1 MSHAGT
7 IFLFF
12 KNIAM
17 QRTFTLLLGLL
28 IIASSLSA
36 QEISGTWYGFQT
48 SKTKG
53 QFKEYR
59 ITVDI
64 TSVNGDS
71 VAGTMS
77 LKAPDKGTITSSFTG
92 NFDSKKKMLY
102 LRESGVLTNGL
113 NEKDV
118 SLCEYSL
125 KIEDK
130 VIRGKGHAQ
139 NKGYDYLDIY
149 LQRSPNY

>member
-1 MSHAGT
+1 MQKTFIMLLAL
-7 IFLFF
+7 LF
-12 KNIAM
+12 A
-17 QRTFTLLLGLL
+17 
-28 IIASSLSA
+28 ASSLSA

-59 ITVDI
+59 IVVDI
-64 TSVNGDS
+64 SAINGDS
-71 VAGTMS
+71 VTGTMS
-77 LKAPDKGTITSSFTG
+77 LKAPDKGTIVSNFSG
-92 NFDSKKKMLY
+92 NFDSKRKMLY
-102 LRESGVLTNGL
+102 LKELGVLTNGL
-113 NEKDV
+113 SEKDI
-118 SLCEYSL
+118 SLCEYAL

-149 LQRSPNY
+149 LQRNPTY

>member
-1 MSHAGT
+1 
-7 IFLFF
+7 
-12 KNIAM
+12 M

-149 LQRSPNY
+149 LQRNPNY

>member
-1 MSHAGT
+1 MREL
-7 IFLFF
+7 FFYFF
-12 KNIAM
+12 KNLAM
-17 QRTFTLLLGLL
+17 QKTFMFLFGLVMMTGSL
-28 IIASSLSA
+28 IA

-59 ITVDI
+59 IVVDI
-64 TSVNGDS
+64 SSINGDS
-71 VAGTMS
+71 VTGTMS

-92 NFDSKKKMLY
+92 NYDSKKKMLY
-102 LRESGVLTNGL
+102 LKELGVLTNGL

-125 KIEDK
+125 KLEEK

-139 NKGYDYLDIY
+139 NKGYDYLNIY
-149 LQRSPNY
+149 LQRNPNY

>member
-1 MSHAGT
+1 MQKTFIMLLAL
-7 IFLFF
+7 LFV
-12 KNIAM
+12 
-17 QRTFTLLLGLL
+17 
-28 IIASSLSA
+28 ASSLSA

-59 ITVDI
+59 IVVDI
-64 TSVNGDS
+64 SAVNGDS
-71 VAGTMS
+71 VTGTMS
-77 LKAPDKGTITSSFTG
+77 LKAPDKGTIVSNFSG

-102 LRESGVLTNGL
+102 LRELGVVSNGL
-113 NEKDV
+113 SEKDV
-118 SLCEYSL
+118 SLCEYAL

-149 LQRSPNY
+149 LQRNPNY

>member
-12 KNIAM
+12 KNLAM
-17 QRTFTLLLGLL
+17 QKTFTFLLGLL
-28 IIASSLSA
+28 IAAGSLTA

-59 ITVDI
+59 IVVDI

-71 VAGTMS
+71 VTGTMS

-102 LRESGVLTNGL
+102 LKESGVLTDGL
-113 NEKDV
+113 SEKDV

-125 KIEDK
+125 KLDEK
-130 VIRGKGHAQ
+130 VFRGKGHAQ

-149 LQRSPNY
+149 LQRNPSY

>member
-1 MSHAGT
+1 
-7 IFLFF
+7 
-12 KNIAM
+12 M

>member
-1 MSHAGT
+1 
-7 IFLFF
+7 
-12 KNIAM
+12 M
-17 QRTFTLLLGLL
+17 QKTFILLLGFL
-28 IIASSLSA
+28 IAASSLSA

-59 ITVDI
+59 IVVDI
-64 TSVNGDS
+64 SAVNGDS
-71 VAGTMS
+71 VTGTMS
-77 LKAPDKGTITSSFTG
+77 LKAPDKGTIVSNFTG

-102 LRESGVLTNGL
+102 LKELGVLSNGL
-113 NEKDV
+113 SEKDV
-118 SLCEYSL
+118 SLCEYAL
-125 KIEDK
+125 KIDDK

-149 LQRSPNY
+149 LQRNPNY

>member
-1 MSHAGT
+1 
-7 IFLFF
+7 
-12 KNIAM
+12 M
-17 QRTFTLLLGLL
+17 QKTFTFLLSLL
-28 IIASSLSA
+28 MVAGSLTA

-59 ITVDI
+59 IVLDI
-64 TSVNGDS
+64 NAMTGDS
-71 VAGTMS
+71 VSGTMS

-92 NFDSKKKMLY
+92 NYDAKKKMLY
-102 LRESGVLTNGL
+102 LKELGVLTNGL
-113 NEKDV
+113 SEKDV

-125 KIEDK
+125 KFEDK
-130 VIRGKGHAQ
+130 VIRGRGHAQ

-149 LQRSPNY
+149 LQRNPNY